1 MPDRGATVTT
11 EPAESPTVHG
21 KPRQAAVAAWIGS
34 ALEYY
39 DFFIYGTAA
48 ALVFNKVFFPDSDPA
63 TGTLL
68 AIATFGVGYAA
79 RPVGAFVLGHVG
91 DRFGRKKVLVFTLLL
106 MGVATF
112 LVGCLPGYDQIGVL
126 APVLLVVLRL
136 LQGLSAAGEQAG
148 ANSMTLEHAPPH
160 RRAYY
165 TSFTLSGTQAGQ
177 ILATAAFLPVAA
189 LPEDALLSWG
199 WRVPFWASA
208 LVVVVGYVIRR
219 KLAETPVFEQ
229 QVAGGGVAKLP
240 LVELFRDHW
249 RDVLRVVL
257 AALIAS
263 VSTIFTVYALS
274 YAVNTV
280 ELARTPMLWVGV
292 LANTVA
298 LVALP
303 LWATLADRIGR
314 KPVFIAGS
322 LGSAALMF
330 AYLGAISAGN
340 YPLIFLVGI
349 LMFGVVY
356 SATNGIWPSF
366 YGEMFSAR
374 VRLSGMA
381 IGTQFGFAIAGFSPT
396 IAAALDGADGTSWVP
411 VAVFTAVL
419 CLVNVVAVAT
429 GRETHRVPTEQLG
442 APVTARATMGPAG

>member
-1 MPDRGATVTT
+1 MA
-11 EPAESPTVHG
+11 ESPAESPAEPAAEPPTAHG

-68 AIATFGVGYAA
+68 AVATFGVGYAA
-79 RPVGAFVLGHVG
+79 RPLGAFVLGHVG

-112 LVGCLPGYDQIGVL
+112 LVGCLPTYDQVGVL
-126 APVLLVVLRL
+126 APVLLVLLRL

-199 WRVPFWASA
+199 WRVPFWASVV
-208 LVVVVGYVIRR
+208 VVVVGYIIRR
-219 KLAETPVFEQ
+219 RLEETPVFEQ
-229 QVAGGGVAKLP
+229 QVAGDGVAKLP
-240 LVELFRDHW
+240 VVELFREHW
-249 RDVLRVVL
+249 RDVLRVVC
-257 AALIAS
+257 ASVIAG

-280 ELARTPMLWVGV
+280 ELERTPMLWVGV
-292 LANTVA
+292 LANVVA
-298 LVALP
+298 LLALP
-303 LWATLADRIGR
+303 LCATLADRIGR
-314 KPVFIAGS
+314 KPVFIVGS
-322 LGSAALMF
+322 LGCAVLMF
-330 AYLGAISAGN
+330 AYLGAIAAGN

-349 LMFGVVY
+349 VMFGLVY

-366 YGEMFSAR
+366 YGEMFTAQ

-381 IGTQFGFAIAGFSPT
+381 IGTQIGFAIAGFSPT
-396 IAAALDGADGTSWVP
+396 IAAALDGADGANWVP
-411 VAVFTAVL
+411 VAVLTAVL

-429 GRETHRVPTEQLG
+429 GRETYRVPTEDLG
-442 APVTARATMGPAG
+442 RKVTREPVTT

>member
-1 MPDRGATVTT
+1 MT
-11 EPAESPTVHG
+11 EADIGSTAG

-68 AIATFGVGYAA
+68 AVATFGVGYAA
-79 RPVGAFVLGHVG
+79 RPVGAFILGHVG

-112 LVGCLPGYDQIGVL
+112 LVGCLPTYDQVGVL

-148 ANSMTLEHAPPH
+148 ANSMTLEHAPPD

-189 LPEDALLSWG
+189 LPEDALLAWG
-199 WRVPFWASA
+199 WRVPFWAS
-208 LVVVVGYVIRR
+208 VVVIAVGYVIRR
-219 KLAETPVFEQ
+219 RLTETPVFEQ
-229 QVAGGGVAKLP
+229 QTAVSRLP
-240 LVELFRDHW
+240 VVELFRDHW

-257 AALIAS
+257 ASVIAS

-274 YAVNTV
+274 FAVNTV
-280 ELARTPMLWVGV
+280 ELERTPMLWVGV
-292 LANTVA
+292 LANIVA
-298 LVALP
+298 LGALP
-303 LWATLADRIGR
+303 LWATLADRVGR

-322 LGSAALMF
+322 VGCAVLMF
-330 AYLGAISAGN
+330 AYLGAISAGS
-340 YPLIFLVGI
+340 YPLIFLVGV

-366 YGEMFSAR
+366 YGEMFTAR

-381 IGTQFGFAIAGFSPT
+381 IGTQIGFAIAGFSPT
-396 IAAALDGADGTSWVP
+396 IAATLDGADGTSWVP

-419 CLVNVVAVAT
+419 CFVNVLAVFTAKETFHVPTDQLGVAT
-429 GRETHRVPTEQLG
+429 SSKIDETTSIN
-442 APVTARATMGPAG
+442 A

>member
-1 MPDRGATVTT
+1 VAD
-11 EPAESPTVHG
+11 EPTWAG

-63 TGTLL
+63 VGTLL
-68 AIATFGVGYAA
+68 AVATFGVGYAA
-79 RPVGAFVLGHVG
+79 RPVGAFILGHIG

-112 LVGCLPGYDQIGVL
+112 LVGCLPTYDRVGVL
-126 APVLLVVLRL
+126 APVLLVALRL

-148 ANSMTLEHAPPH
+148 ANSMTLEHAPPD

-189 LPEDALLSWG
+189 LPEDSLLAWG
-199 WRVPFWASA
+199 WRIPFWASA
-208 LVVVVGYVIRR
+208 VVVVVGYLIRR
-219 KLAETPVFEQ
+219 RLDETPVFEQ
-229 QVAGGGVAKLP
+229 QDEVSRLP
-240 LVELFRDHW
+240 VVDLFRDHW

-257 AALIAS
+257 ASVIAS

-274 YAVNTV
+274 FAVNTV
-280 ELARTPMLWVGV
+280 GLARTPMLWVGV
-292 LANTVA
+292 LANVVA
-298 LVALP
+298 LGALP
-303 LWATLADRIGR
+303 LCASVADRIGR
-314 KPVFIAGS
+314 KPVFIVGS
-322 LGSAALMF
+322 VGCAVLMF
-330 AYLGAISAGN
+330 AYLGSIAAHS
-340 YPLIFLVGI
+340 YPLVFVVGI
-349 LMFGVVY
+349 VMFGLVY
-356 SATNGIWPSF
+356 SATNAIWPSF
-366 YGEMFSAR
+366 YGEMFTAR

-381 IGTQFGFAIAGFSPT
+381 IGTQLGFAIAGFSPT
-396 IAAALDGADGTSWVP
+396 IAAALDGDDGRSWLP

-419 CLVNVVAVAT
+419 CLVNVLAVAT
-429 GRETHRVPTEQLG
+429 ARETYRVPTEQLG
-442 APVTARATMGPAG
+442 EPKALVHR

>member
-1 MPDRGATVTT
+1 MAPTVT
-11 EPAESPTVHG
+11 G

-68 AIATFGVGYAA
+68 AVATFGVGYAA
-79 RPVGAFVLGHVG
+79 RPVGAFILGHVG
-91 DRFGRKKVLVFTLLL
+91 DRFGRKRVLVFTLLL

-112 LVGCLPGYDQIGVL
+112 LVGCLPTYDQVGVL

-189 LPEDALLSWG
+189 LPEDDLLSWG
-199 WRVPFWASA
+199 WRVPFFASV
-208 LVVVVGYVIRR
+208 LVVVAGYLIRR
-219 KLAETPVFEQ
+219 RLDETPVFEQ
-229 QVAGGGVAKLP
+229 TTVARMPV
-240 LVELFRDHW
+240 VELFHDHW
-249 RDVLRVVL
+249 RGVLRVVF
-257 AALIAS
+257 AAMIAS

-274 YAVNTV
+274 FAVNTI

-292 LANTVA
+292 LANVVA
-298 LVALP
+298 LAALP
-303 LWATLADRIGR
+303 LWATVADRVGR

-322 LGSAALMF
+322 LGCAVLMF
-330 AYLGAISAGN
+330 AYLGVISAGN

-349 LMFGVVY
+349 VLFGIVY
-356 SATNGIWPSF
+356 SAPNDVWPSF

-381 IGTQFGFAIAGFSPT
+381 IGTQIGFAIGGFSPT
-396 IAAALDGADGTSWVP
+396 IAAAIDGDDGRSWVP
-411 VAVFTAVL
+411 VAILTAVL

-429 GRETHRVPTEQLG
+429 ARETYRVPTEQLG
-442 APVTARATMGPAG
+442 VTGKNNADTATAPATA

>member
-1 MPDRGATVTT
+1 VTD
-11 EPAESPTVHG
+11 SPTAHG
-21 KPRQAAVAAWIGS
+21 KPRQAAIAAWVGS

-79 RPVGAFVLGHVG
+79 RPVGAFILGHVG

-112 LVGCLPGYDQIGVL
+112 GVGCLPSYDQVGVL

-148 ANSMTLEHAPPH
+148 ANSMTLEHAPSH

-177 ILATAAFLPVAA
+177 IIATAAFLPVAA

-208 LVVVVGYVIRR
+208 LVVVAGYVIRR
-219 KLAETPVFEQ
+219 KLDETPVFESQ
-229 QVAGGGVAKLP
+229 ETVSKLP
-240 LVELFRDHW
+240 VVELFRDHW

-274 YAVNTV
+274 YAVNT
-280 ELARTPMLWVGV
+280 EGLARTPMLWVGV
-292 LANTVA
+292 LANVVA

-303 LWATLADRIGR
+303 LCATLADRIGR

-322 LGSAALMF
+322 LGCAVLMF
-330 AYLGAISAGN
+330 AYLGAISAGS
-340 YPLIFLVGI
+340 YPLIFAVGI
-349 LMFGVVY
+349 LMFGLVY

-366 YGEMFSAR
+366 YGEMFTAR

-381 IGTQFGFAIAGFSPT
+381 IGTQLGFAIAGFSPT
-396 IAAALDGADGTSWVP
+396 IATALAGEDGTNWVP

-419 CLVNVVAVAT
+419 CLVNVAAVAT
-429 GRETHRVPTEQLG
+429 ARETYRVPTEQLG
-442 APVTARATMGPAG
+442 VKTATPAAATSAVTT

>member
-1 MPDRGATVTT
+1 MSESTGTV
-11 EPAESPTVHG
+11 G
-21 KPRQAAVAAWIGS
+21 GLGRPRQAAVAAWIGS

-48 ALVFNKVFFPDSDPA
+48 ALVFNKVFFADSDPA

-68 AIATFGVGYAA
+68 AVATFGVGYAA

-91 DRFGRKKVLVFTLLL
+91 DRFGRKKVLVLTLLL

-112 LVGCLPGYDQIGVL
+112 LVGCLPTYGQVGVL

-136 LQGLSAAGEQAG
+136 LQGLSASGEQAG

-177 ILATAAFLPVAA
+177 IIATAAFLPVAA
-189 LPEDALLSWG
+189 LPEDDLLSWG
-199 WRVPFWASA
+199 WRVPFLASA
-208 LVVVVGYVIRR
+208 VVVLVGYLIRR
-219 KLAETPVFEQ
+219 RLAETPVFEQ
-229 QVAGGGVAKLP
+229 QESVSRLP
-240 LVELFRDHW
+240 VVELFRDHW

-257 AALIAS
+257 ASVIAS

-274 YAVNTV
+274 FAVNTV
-280 ELARTPMLWVGV
+280 GLAQTPMLWVGV
-292 LANTVA
+292 LANVVA
-298 LVALP
+298 LAALP
-303 LWATLADRIGR
+303 LCAMLADRIGR

-322 LGSAALMF
+322 VGCAILMF
-330 AYLGAISAGN
+330 AYLGAIAAGS
-340 YPLIFLVGI
+340 YPLIFVVGI
-349 LMFGVVY
+349 VMFGLVY

-366 YGEMFSAR
+366 YGEMFTAR

-381 IGTQFGFAIAGFSPT
+381 VGTQVGFAIAGFSPT
-396 IAAALDGADGTSWVP
+396 IAAAVDGADGSSWVP
-411 VAVFTAVL
+411 VAIFTAVL
-419 CLVNVVAVAT
+419 CLVNVLAVAT
-429 GRETHRVPTEQLG
+429 ARETVRVPTEQLG
-442 APVTARATMGPAG
+442 LPPSSKIGVTSPVTA

>member
-1 MPDRGATVTT
+1 MTT
-11 EPAESPTVHG
+11 EPAESPTHSPAAQG

-68 AIATFGVGYAA
+68 AVATFGVGYAA
-79 RPVGAFVLGHVG
+79 RPVGAFILGHVG

-106 MGVATF
+106 MGIATF
-112 LVGCLPGYDQIGVL
+112 LVGCLPTYDQVGVL

-136 LQGLSAAGEQAG
+136 LQGLSASGEQAG

-165 TSFTLSGTQAGQ
+165 TSFTLGGTQAGQ

-219 KLAETPVFEQ
+219 RLEETPVFTRE
-229 QVAGGGVAKLP
+229 VAAGAVARLP
-240 LVELFRDHW
+240 VVDLFRDHW
-249 RDVLRVVL
+249 REVLRVVL
-257 AALIAS
+257 AAVIAS

-280 ELARTPMLWVGV
+280 ELDRTPMLWVGV
-292 LANTVA
+292 LANAVA
-298 LVALP
+298 LAALP

-340 YPLIFLVGI
+340 YPMIFLVGI

-356 SATNGIWPSF
+356 SAANGIWPSF
-366 YGEMFSAR
+366 YGEMFTAR

-381 IGTQFGFAIAGFSPT
+381 IGTQLGFAVAGFSPT
-396 IAAALDGADGTSWVP
+396 VAAALDGDDGTNWVP
-411 VAVFTAVL
+411 VAIFTAAL
-419 CLVNVVAVAT
+419 CVVNVLAVAT
-429 GRETHRVPTEQLG
+429 ARETHRVPTEQLG
-442 APVTARATMGPAG
+442 TQRTGPTTASVPA